1 MCKDIHLSL
10 ESCDPLE
17 FSPTTSPEDEGK
29 HFVHSNPL
37 EQVHIVYMSVTK
49 LSLAERL
56 VLLHLYGA
64 TNGNVIAVHG
74 HRNVVVCRIADR
86 HPVSCSESTK
96 DEDHVESYDPLPEC
110 ELEPRWDGPDENA
123 RFTPLN
129 NFFNLHSTCNNNIQQ
144 EVPSTLGVSVS
155 VIRTGGRKQKVV

>member
-1 MCKDIHLSL
+1 MCKDIHPSL